1 MPILVDANKT
11 SMLRS
16 NFTKHE
22 GLGEA
27 LFTLSAFWNNPRLS
41 FTIQN
46 LKAQVSWVSLGV
58 TCHLP
63 MCDHLRTLFG
73 SSKPLLWKVNIKE
86 AKEMP
91 AI

>member
-11 SMLRS
+11 SMLGS

-58 TCHLP
+58 TPTGWENPPPATYPCVTILGHCLALLNL
-63 MCDHLRTLFG
+63 CFG
-73 SSKPLLWKVNIKE
+73 K
-86 AKEMP
+86 
-91 AI
+91 